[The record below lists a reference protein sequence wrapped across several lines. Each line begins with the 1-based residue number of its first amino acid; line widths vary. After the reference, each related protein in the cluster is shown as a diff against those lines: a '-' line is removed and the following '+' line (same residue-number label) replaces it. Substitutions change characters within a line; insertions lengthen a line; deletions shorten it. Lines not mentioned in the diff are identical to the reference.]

1 MVNTISAF
9 RVAAVQAAPVFMDLS
24 GTVQKT
30 IDLIKEAAEAG
41 AKLVAF
47 PECWIPGY
55 PFYIWLG
62 APAWWMKF
70 VQRYHMNAMEVD
82 SAETNAICA
91 AARQHKIMVA
101 LGYTERSGGS
111 LYISQLLVG
120 ADGKLIARRR
130 KLKPTHMERTVFGE
144 GCGADLAVHD
154 TSLGRVGM
162 LCCWEHLQ
170 PLSRFALY
178 SMNEQVHVAA
188 WPSFSVY
195 SGIAHAL
202 GATVNNA
209 ASLMYAVEGQCY
221 VIAPCAI
228 ITESIIDTLCET
240 ADQRQLIKAGGG
252 FAKIYAPDG
261 QSIGTP
267 LTETE
272 EGLVLADIDLA
283 LIPLAKAVADPA
295 GHYARPDVTRLLLNR
310 SSARAV
316 ETMHSRFEDVAPVT
330 EEEETQPDVRRD
342 GTS

>member
-1 MVNTISAF
+1 MADTANAF
-9 RVAAVQAAPVFMDLS
+9 RVAAVQASPVFMDLS

-30 IDLIKEAAEAG
+30 IDLIKDAADAG

-70 VQRYHMNAMEVD
+70 VQRYNTNAMEVD
-82 SAETNAICA
+82 SAETDAIRA
-91 AARQHKIMVA
+91 AARKHNIMVA
-101 LGYTERSGGS
+101 LGFTERAGGS
-111 LYISQLLVG
+111 LYISQLLIG
-120 ADGKLIARRR
+120 ADGTLIARRR

-154 TSLGRVGM
+154 TPLGRIGM
-162 LCCWEHLQ
+162 LNCWEHLQ
-170 PLSRFALY
+170 PLTRFALY
-178 SMNEQVHVAA
+178 SMNEQVHIAS

-221 VIAPCAI
+221 VVAPCAV
-228 ITESIIDTLCET
+228 ITASIMDAICET
-240 ADQRQLIKAGGG
+240 EDQRQLIKAGGG
-252 FAKIYAPDG
+252 FARVYAPDG

-267 LTETE
+267 LAETE
-272 EGLVLADIDLA
+272 EGLVLADIDLN
-283 LIPLAKAVADPA
+283 LISLAKAVGDPA

-310 SSARAV
+310 SSAPPV
-316 ETMHSRFEDVAPVT
+316 EYMRSRFEDVAPDAEDEDT
-330 EEEETQPDVRRD
+330 TAA
-342 GTS
+342 

>member
-1 MVNTISAF
+1 MPDNAF
-9 RVAAVQAAPVFMDLS
+9 RVAAVQAAPKFMDLD

-30 IDLIKEAAEAG
+30 IDLIKTASEAG

-62 APAWWMKF
+62 ATAWWMKF
-70 VQRYHMNAMEVD
+70 VQRYHMNALEAD
-82 SAETNAICA
+82 SAETGAICA
-91 AARQHKIMVA
+91 AARQNGIMVA
-101 LGYTERSGGS
+101 LGFTERSGGS
-111 LYISQLLVG
+111 LYISQLLIG
-120 ADGKLIARRR
+120 ADGEIIARRR

-154 TSLGRVGM
+154 TPLGRIGM
-162 LCCWEHLQ
+162 LNCWEHLQ
-170 PLSRFALY
+170 PLSRYALY
-178 SMNEQVHVAA
+178 SMNEQIHVAS
-188 WPSFSVY
+188 WPSFAVC

-221 VIAPCAI
+221 VIAPCAV
-228 ITESIIDTLCET
+228 IDQPIVDLICET
-240 ADQRQLIKAGGG
+240 EEQRKLINTGGG
-252 FAKIYAPDG
+252 YARIYAPDG

-267 LTETE
+267 LAETE
-272 EGLVLADIDLA
+272 EGLVLADIDLD

-310 SSARAV
+310 SPAPPV
-316 ETMHSRFEDVAPVT
+316 EYMHSRFEDLAPLAED
-330 EEEETQPDVRRD
+330 EESQAEPRGNGV
-342 GTS
+342 S

>member
-1 MVNTISAF
+1 MVETTKTF
-9 RVAAVQAAPVFMDLS
+9 RVAAVQAAPVFMDLN

-30 IDLIKEAAEAG
+30 IALIKSAAEAG

-70 VQRYHMNAMEVD
+70 VQRYYMNAMELD
-82 SAETNAICA
+82 SAETEAIRS
-91 AARQHKIMVA
+91 AARQYKIMVA
-101 LGYTERSGGS
+101 LGYTEKAGGS
-111 LYISQLLVG
+111 LYISQLLIG
-120 ADGKLIARRR
+120 ADGKQIAHRR

-144 GCGADLAVHD
+144 GGGSDLAVHD

-170 PLSRFALY
+170 PLNRYALY
-178 SMNEQVHVAA
+178 SMNEQVHIAA

-195 SGIAHAL
+195 NGIAHAL

-221 VIAPCAI
+221 VVAPCAV
-228 ITESIIDTLCET
+228 ITGSIVDAICET
-240 ADQRQLIKAGGG
+240 DDQRQLIAAGGG
-252 FAKIYAPDG
+252 YAKVYAPDG
-261 QSIGTP
+261 QSIGTQ
-267 LTETE
+267 LAETE
-272 EGLVLADIDLA
+272 EGLVLADIDLD

-295 GHYARPDVTRLLLNR
+295 GHYSRPDVTRLLLNR
-310 SSARAV
+310 SSAPPV
-316 ETMHSRFEDVAPVT
+316 EYMRSGFEDMTSLEEIEDAPA
-330 EEEETQPDVRRD
+330 EERED
-342 GTS
+342 SSS

>member
-1 MVNTISAF
+1 MVDNTKAF
-9 RVAAVQAAPVFMDLS
+9 RVAAVQASPVFMDLS

-30 IDLIKEAAEAG
+30 IDLIEGAAEAG

-70 VQRYHMNAMEVD
+70 VQRYNTNAMEVD
-82 SAETNAICA
+82 SAETDAICA
-91 AARQHKIMVA
+91 AARKHKIMVA
-101 LGYTERSGGS
+101 LGFTERAGGS
-111 LYISQLLVG
+111 LYISQLLIG
-120 ADGKLIARRR
+120 ADGTLIANRR

-154 TSLGRVGM
+154 TPLGRIGM
-162 LCCWEHLQ
+162 LNCWEHLQ
-170 PLSRFALY
+170 PLTRFALY
-178 SMNEQVHVAA
+178 SMNEQVHIAS

-221 VIAPCAI
+221 VVAPCGV
-228 ITESIIDTLCET
+228 ITESIMDAICET
-240 ADQRQLIKAGGG
+240 EEHRQLIRAGGG
-252 FAKIYAPDG
+252 FAKVYAPDG

-267 LTETE
+267 LAETE
-272 EGLVLADIDLA
+272 EGLVLADIDLD
-283 LIPLAKAVADPA
+283 LISLAKAVGDPA

-310 SSARAV
+310 SSAPPVAYMR
-316 ETMHSRFEDVAPVT
+316 SRFEDVAPVAGD
-330 EEEETQPDVRRD
+330 EETEAESRHE
-342 GTS
+342 GKS

>member
-1 MVNTISAF
+1 MVDTTQAF

-24 GTVQKT
+24 ATVQKT
-30 IDLIKEAAEAG
+30 IDLIRKAAEAG

-70 VQRYHMNAMEVD
+70 VQRYHANALELD
-82 SAETNAICA
+82 SAETEAICA
-91 AARQHKIMVA
+91 AARQYKIMVA
-101 LGYTERSGGS
+101 LGYTERAGGS
-111 LYISQLLVG
+111 LYISQLLID
-120 ADGKLIARRR
+120 ADGGLVSHRR

-144 GCGADLAVHD
+144 GGGADLAVHD
-154 TSLGRVGM
+154 TRLGRIGM

-170 PLSRFALY
+170 PLNRFALY

-195 SGIAHAL
+195 EGIAHAL

-221 VIAPCAI
+221 VVAPCAV
-228 ITESIIDTLCET
+228 ITPDIVDTVCET
-240 ADQRQLIKAGGG
+240 DDQRQLIKAGGG
-252 FAKIYAPDG
+252 YARIYAPDG
-261 QSIGTP
+261 QSIGTS
-267 LTETE
+267 LADTE
-272 EGLVLADIDLA
+272 EGLVLADIDLG

-310 SSARAV
+310 SSPSPV
-316 ETMHSRFEDVAPVT
+316 EYMQSRFEDMEPDG
-330 EEEETQPDVRRD
+330 EEEDSPAADAP
-342 GTS
+342 

>member
-1 MVNTISAF
+1 MVDKTNAF

-30 IDLIKEAAEAG
+30 IALIEQAAEAG

-62 APAWWMKF
+62 ATAWWMKF
-70 VQRYHMNAMEVD
+70 VQRYHVNAMEVD
-82 SAETNAICA
+82 SAETDAICA
-91 AARQHKIMVA
+91 AARRNKITVA
-101 LGYTERSGGS
+101 LGFSERAGGS
-111 LYISQLLVG
+111 LYISQLLIG

-154 TSLGRVGM
+154 TNLGRIGM
-162 LCCWEHLQ
+162 LNCWEHLQ
-170 PLSRFALY
+170 PLSRYALY
-178 SMNEQVHVAA
+178 SMNEQVHIAS
-188 WPSFSVY
+188 WPSFGVY
-195 SGIAHAL
+195 SGIAYAL

-221 VIAPCAI
+221 VIAPCGI
-228 ITESIIDTLCET
+228 ITESIVDAICET
-240 ADQRQLIKAGGG
+240 EDQRQLISVGGG

-267 LTETE
+267 LAETE
-272 EGLVLADIDLA
+272 EGLVMADIDLNM
-283 LIPLAKAVADPA
+283 IPLAKAVADPA

-310 SSARAV
+310 SAAPAV
-316 ETMHSRFEDVAPVT
+316 ETMHSRFEDMVPAAEY
-330 EEEETQPDVRRD
+330 EEIAEE
-342 GTS
+342 